1 MKIHITILLSV
12 LSAATIA
19 AHPVAPSDTINRT
32 VLVESTYNPII
43 AGAVK
48 RNFIPEIIEPSMKKE
63 TIVYAADGQPITR
76 FERIPDAVKAADIAP
91 EKLLPG
97 YLHLGYGNYNNFSGL
112 AAYTFHPGTNNSLS
126 LNGHATGWDGKY
138 STPYADS
145 PWRTYMRDMGVD
157 ATYSLHMGCADLS
170 VGLSGVNYAY
180 NYLAN
185 EYFTGDTDK
194 QLANRLQGNIS
205 LQGRMA
211 GRFSYRLHSAYTHFG
226 RNSMLG
232 QSLHNSEGHLHSGAS
247 LSADLSGWGI
257 ATVALYSD
265 LLRYQGLESYQGYH
279 AWGVNPRWDYRH
291 GDFRLVAGA
300 HLDFLSQGH
309 TATLQASPD
318 CKVYYLPA
326 SAFSAVLTIDGGRE
340 LPTFSALHTRS
351 PYWAVYEQPHSSY
364 TYVNAHLAGN
374 LRIAEGLHLHLGAG
388 YKVVDNALFETPYC
402 YIDDMAFT
410 GILNNDTH
418 QAYADTRLSYRYK
431 DLLNLSAELAYNH
444 WMLQGDYSPLLRMPQ
459 LDSRLHARVRILQ
472 GLHLTTA
479 YRYVMFTQLDGQDTH
494 ELPINHWDL
503 GLHYAM
509 SDGLSFFLDGHNL
522 LNRHYQYYAGY
533 PSQGINVL
541 AGFVFKF

>member
-1 MKIHITILLSV
+1 MKIHITLLLSV

-19 AHPVAPSDTINRT
+19 AHPVASSDTINRT

-48 RNFIPEIIEPSMKKE
+48 RNFIPEVIEPSMKKE

-76 FERIPDAVKAADIAP
+76 FERIPDAVKAADIEQ

-112 AAYTFHPGTNNSLS
+112 ATYKFNLDANNSLS

-138 STPYADS
+138 NTPYTDS
-145 PWRTYMRDMGVD
+145 PWRSYMRDMGVD
-157 ATYSLHMGCADLS
+157 ATYRLHMGSADLS
-170 VGLSGVNYAY
+170 IGLSGVNYAY

-185 EYFTGDTDK
+185 DYFTGDTDK

-205 LQGRMA
+205 LQGRLA
-211 GRFSYRLHSAYTHFG
+211 ERYNYQLHSAYTYFG
-226 RNSMLG
+226 RNSILG

-247 LSADLSGWGI
+247 LSADLSGWGV
-257 ATVALYSD
+257 ASVALYSD
-265 LLRYQGLESYQGYH
+265 LLRYQGLESCQGYH

-291 GDFRLVAGA
+291 GDFRFVAGA
-300 HLDFLSQGH
+300 HLDFLHQGQA
-309 TATLQASPD
+309 ATLQASPD

-326 SAFSAVLTIDGGRE
+326 SAFSAVLTVDGGRE

-351 PYWAVYEQPHSSY
+351 PYWAVYEQLNSSY

-402 YIDDMAFT
+402 YIDDIAFT

-418 QAYADTRLSYRYK
+418 LAYADTRLNYTYK
-431 DLLNLSAELAYNH
+431 DIFNLSAEATYNH

-459 LDSRLHARVRILQ
+459 LDSRLNARIRILQ

-479 YRYVMFTQLDGQDTH
+479 YRYVMFTQLDGQDAS
-494 ELPINHWDL
+494 ESPINNWDL

-509 SDGLSFFLDGHNL
+509 NSSLSFFLDGHNL